1 MIKKL
6 FLFSIIFL
14 FATLSNAHL
23 LCFSE
28 YSNRVGDVITIEDI
42 FDTAEQSYSTPS
54 KDVSKPDPVVWK
66 SKKGVPI
73 VFNFSQKTGMQ
84 TANRWVIELIEPV
97 TTVPVEIKKT
107 MLGKTLWKVEVVGTT
122 MAPAPYFDG
131 NTQCGPEAHWVGINS
146 PSWGDKTYTSY
157 AWIDNNKVLNTEQK

>member
-1 MIKKL
+1 MIKKI
-6 FLFSIIFL
+6 FLFSIICL

-28 YSNRVGDVITIEDI
+28 YTNKSGDVITIEDI
-42 FDTAEQSYSTPS
+42 FDTAEESYITPS
-54 KDVSKPDPVVWK
+54 KDVSKPNPVVWK

-73 VFNFSQKTGMQ
+73 VFKYSQKTGMQ

-157 AWIDNNKVLNTEQK
+157 AWIDNNKVLNTEQ